1 MYARGFI
8 PVFMQ
13 TKVKSLARYFTVLH
27 GKALYVLC
35 SKPKKPVTDIDHY
48 DRLIISVSSA
58 AWEITG

>member
-1 MYARGFI
+1 M
-8 PVFMQ
+8 FMQ

-35 SKPKKPVTDIDHY
+35 SKPKKPVTDMKHY